1 MQAAPTKNA
10 SPLNKREKKW
20 EYGREY
26 DATRKREQTEE
37 PRKSERRG
45 GGERVKMKWKERG
58 RTKERDKYA
67 EIRRKRVTRELLSL
81 CVAKL

>member
-1 MQAAPTKNA
+1 MQAVPTKNA

-37 PRKSERRG
+37 PRKIERR
-45 GGERVKMKWKERG
+45 GERVKMKWRRREEER
-58 RTKERDKYA
+58 RR
-67 EIRRKRVTRELLSL
+67 EISMRR
-81 CVAKL
+81 

>member
-1 MQAAPTKNA
+1 MQAVPTKNA
-10 SPLNKREKKW
+10 SPSDKREKKW

-26 DATRKREQTEE
+26 DAMRKREQTEE

-45 GGERVKMKWKERG
+45 ERVKMKWKEGG